1 MDDMADDVARRMSRL
16 NSEFYR
22 LQASS
27 FSATRHNRW
36 PGWDRCLSHLVG
48 DRAAPWDA
56 GGASLRVLDLAAGNL
71 RFATFLARALPRRRI
86 DYHAVDNCEDL
97 MATAPDAVPS
107 GRVAVATH
115 KVDVVEALLDGDLPT
130 RLATAGLGPEL
141 GRGFD
146 LVVSFGF
153 LHHVPGEAARQR
165 LLQGLV
171 AATHPGG
178 LCCVSL
184 WRFMSEPGLAERARA
199 TTAQALDALGLD
211 AQDLGP
217 GDYLLGWQRLP
228 GAWRYCHSFGD
239 AEVERLAGAVGDSA
253 RLLGNFSSDGRTSS
267 LNRYLVFRRS

>member
-1 MDDMADDVARRMSRL
+1 
-16 NSEFYR
+16 
-22 LQASS
+22 
-27 FSATRHNRW
+27 
-36 PGWDRCLSHLVG
+36 
-48 DRAAPWDA
+48 
-56 GGASLRVLDLAAGNL
+56 
-71 RFATFLARALPRRRI
+71 
-86 DYHAVDNCEDL
+86 